1 MKAKSIYDKFIK
13 SNSVRT
19 SWVRQGPPMSF
30 LQRPKTV
37 LVTSVPNSMLKHPV
51 KRKTLK
57 RKTEINVRELV
68 SEREGRT

>member
-1 MKAKSIYDKFIK
+1 
-13 SNSVRT
+13 
-19 SWVRQGPPMSF
+19 
-30 LQRPKTV
+30 
-37 LVTSVPNSMLKHPV
+37 MLKHPV